1 MGTLTS
7 LLDLSRSALVADQAA
22 LNATSNNVANQNT
35 VGYTREVVNW
45 QSGVSVRLSNG
56 AVSAETGPTVT
67 TNSVRD
73 RVLEQR
79 VQGGTQAAS
88 ASGALAGVYSD
99 IENVFSI
106 TGSSAT
112 AGSTEI
118 GTAINS
124 FFSSLT
130 SLASSPADA
139 SARAGV
145 LSAATAVASAFNTAS
160 AQLGSVQTGI
170 NGELS
175 SSVSAVN
182 TLTST
187 IAQLNTQIGEIS
199 PAADAG
205 TLEDQRQAAIAQLSQ
220 YVGLNQ
226 ITTENNGLTLTT
238 TGGAVLVSGGTAYS
252 LTAVNSGGTTEIQ
265 SAGTDVSGTIAG
277 GSVGGRLQAQ
287 NTDLPAVTSAL
298 DAVAYRVATAVN
310 TQNEAGLDANGNAG
324 GAIFAVSAAGSGTTS
339 AGAAGAIT
347 VVAANGSAV
356 AAAGTGE
363 GSLGSTNANALAAL
377 ATGTDSSGETIAGQ
391 FAALIGN
398 VGTASAGVQEQNA
411 AQTATLTQLTT
422 QRDSLSGVSLDQEA
436 ANLTQYQQSY
446 DAAAKVFAIV
456 NQLLTDSIN
465 LGTEQTYS

>member
-7 LLDLSRSALVADQAA
+7 LLDLSRSALVANQAA

-56 AVSAETGPTVT
+56 AVSSESGPTVT
-67 TNSVRD
+67 TSSVRD

-79 VQGGTQAAS
+79 VQQGTQAAS
-88 ASGALAGVYSD
+88 SSGALASVYSD

-118 GTAINS
+118 GTAVNA
-124 FFSSLT
+124 FFTSLT
-130 SLASSPADA
+130 ALASSPSDA
-139 SARAGV
+139 STRAGV
-145 LSAATAVASAFNTAS
+145 LSAATAVAGAFNAAS
-160 AQLGSVQTGI
+160 AQLGAVQTSV

-182 TLTST
+182 QLTST
-187 IAQLNTQIGEIS
+187 ISTLNTQIGESS
-199 PAADAG
+199 PDADAG
-205 TLEDQRQAAIAQLSQ
+205 ALEDQRQAAVAQLSQ
-220 YVGLNQ
+220 LVGLNQ
-226 ITTENNGLTLTT
+226 ITTENNGITLTT
-238 TGGAVLVSGGTAYS
+238 TGGAVLVSGGTAYG
-252 LTAVNSGGTTEIQ
+252 LTAVNSGGTTQIQ
-265 SAGTDVSGTIAG
+265 DATGADVSGTITG
-277 GSVGGRLQAQ
+277 GSVGGQLQAQ

-298 DAVAYRVATAVN
+298 DAVPYRIATAVN

-324 GAIFAVSAAGSGTTS
+324 GAIFSISPTP
-339 AGAAGAIT
+339 AGAAGTIAVT
-347 VVAANGSAV
+347 AASGSAL

-377 ATGTDSSGETIAGQ
+377 ASVTNGSGETIAGQ
-391 FAALIGN
+391 FASLLGN

-411 AQTATLTQLTT
+411 SQTATLTQLTT

-456 NQLLTDSIN
+456 NTLLTDSIN
-465 LGTEQTYS
+465 LGEETTYS